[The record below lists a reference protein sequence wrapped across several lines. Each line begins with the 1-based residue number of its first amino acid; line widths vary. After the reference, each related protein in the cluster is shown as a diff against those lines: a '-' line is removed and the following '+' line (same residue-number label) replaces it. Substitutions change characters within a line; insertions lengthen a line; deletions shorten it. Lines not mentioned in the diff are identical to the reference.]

1 MRSVVRL
8 HLVVPMD
15 HQLRSL
21 RSLWLTILK
30 EEITPKTKRLMNYV
44 DQTHEKTFFLLEM
57 IVAYIHTYL
66 LLLTY
71 VEFDENKTRTCS

>member
-1 MRSVVRL
+1 
-8 HLVVPMD
+8 
-15 HQLRSL
+15 
-21 RSLWLTILK
+21 
-30 EEITPKTKRLMNYV
+30 MNYV